1 MASGKTGAAG
11 GAVPRSRLEYMARKL
26 AEVEAERACAVGA
39 GDVARLLEELRSPD
53 EQVRARAVREVCP
66 CRMPWE
72 VFERLRK
79 PVQRLR
85 RDPSPA
91 VRKLALHVEEDARM
105 VAALEA
111 LRERAEDFSENADDR
126 ARRRRR
132 PAQARTLA

>member
-1 MASGKTGAAG
+1 MASGKSGAAG
-11 GAVPRSRLEYMARKL
+11 GVAPRSRLEYMARKL

-39 GDVARLLEELRSPD
+39 GDVACLLEELRSPD
-53 EQVRARAVREVCP
+53 EQVRARAVRAVCP

-72 VFERLRK
+72 VFEQLRK

-91 VRKLALHVEEDARM
+91 VRRLALHAEEDARM

-111 LRERAEDFSENADDR
+111 LRERAEDFSENER
-126 ARRRRR
+126 ARRRGRR
-132 PAQARTLA
+132 VSEARP